1 MKKSLLL
8 SAAAL
13 CTLGMMAQTNYAPT
27 NWRFDNMAPG
37 SAEGIFLR
45 QLASGAWNC
54 PAPFTAYDGNGGVAI
69 ATGGAGVSSGNY
81 ASMTDEEKA
90 YLEDFYNS
98 ASIVTTTFTEADE
111 TSYNENILCLIGKDA
126 TATYGTGTAR
136 TNSFPNPA
144 LFFISGNEDSGT
156 PMTVGFNYRLTIDYR
171 VITPDA
177 STSGNIEV
185 SIADNSYNGI
195 DKGTEFE
202 TGDGYRKGNM
212 PIVGTYSGNWLR
224 GVFDFTVLDNAAPDY
239 RELPLAVKC
248 YVAGGLMDNCIF
260 LFRTIKLE
268 RIDEIDMN
276 NVPVGL
282 GAATYTDTPTSSVE
296 SVISGEKAIVTA
308 ANGAITVI
316 DADAAIEVYNLS
328 GAMVKKIAAPATVE
342 TIDMEGANGVYVVKV
357 GGTAKTVIL

>member
-13 CTLGMMAQTNYAPT
+13 CAMGMMAQTNYAPT

-45 QLASGAWNC
+45 QLASGGWNC

-69 ATGGAGVSSGNY
+69 ATGGGGVSSGKY
-81 ASMTDEEKA
+81 DAMTDEEKA

-98 ASIVTTTFTEADE
+98 ASIVTTTFTEEDG

-177 STSGNIEV
+177 STSGAINV

-195 DKGTEFE
+195 DNNTDLGNGGYR
-202 TGDGYRKGNM
+202 TGDL
-212 PIVGTYSGNWLR
+212 PIVGAYSSRWLR
-224 GVFDFTVLDNAAPDY
+224 GVFDFTVLDNAEAGY
-239 RELPLAVKC
+239 RELPIGVKC

-268 RIDEIDMN
+268 RIDEIDMA
-276 NVPVGL
+276 NVPVAL

-296 SVISGEKAIVTA
+296 SVINGEKTIVAA

-342 TIDMEGANGVYVVKV
+342 TIDMEGGNGVYVVKV
-357 GGTAKTVIL
+357 GGTAKKVIL